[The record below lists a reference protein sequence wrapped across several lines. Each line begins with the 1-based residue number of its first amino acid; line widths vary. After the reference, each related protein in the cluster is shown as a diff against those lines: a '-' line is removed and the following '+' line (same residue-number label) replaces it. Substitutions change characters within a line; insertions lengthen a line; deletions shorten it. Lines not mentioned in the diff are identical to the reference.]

1 MGAGV
6 TGAEVTGAEVTGA
19 EVTGAE
25 VTGAEVTGAPE
36 GAAVAGAA
44 DTGAADT
51 GAAEAGAAEA
61 GAAEAGAAEAGAA
74 EAGAAE
80 AGAAEAGAAEAG
92 AIETGVVIPPGA
104 VATGGSRVRVNAA
117 ETWVPPEQRRRRHEN
132 AVALTTSGPISN
144 SGQTLPA
151 HMAKGADESVKSL
164 VEAPLWRENLTRRT
178 PSGVTATTLN
188 FGNLVTSMVAP
199 SFRSASLAP
208 VMVFTSW
215 SPPID
220 LALGRKIEASSRSFC
235 VARNSRSGS
244 S

>member
-1 MGAGV
+1 VSFYWGAGV

-51 GAAEAGAAEA
+51 GAADTGAAEA
-61 GAAEAGAAEAGAA
+61 GEAEAGAADT
-74 EAGAAE
+74 
-80 AGAAEAGAAEAG
+80 GAAEAG

-104 VATGGSRVRVNAA
+104 VATGGSRVRVNAT

>member
-1 MGAGV
+1 MGAG
-6 TGAEVTGAEVTGA
+6 VTGAEVTGA

-51 GAAEAGAAEA
+51 GAAETGEAEA
-61 GAAEAGAAEAGAA
+61 GAAEAGAAEAGEA
-74 EAGAAE
+74 EAGEAE

-117 ETWVPPEQRRRRHEN
+117 ETWVPPEQRRLWRRHEN

-144 SGQTLPA
+144 SGHTLPA

-164 VEAPLWRENLTRRT
+164 VEAPLWRVNLTRRT

-208 VMVFTSW
+208 VIVFTSW